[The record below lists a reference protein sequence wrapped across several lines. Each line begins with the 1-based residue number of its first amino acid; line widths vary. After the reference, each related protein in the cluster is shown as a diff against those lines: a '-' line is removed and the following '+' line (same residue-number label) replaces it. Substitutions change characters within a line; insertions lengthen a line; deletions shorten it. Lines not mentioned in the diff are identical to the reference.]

1 MKKFLL
7 LVSMTLACSAFAQ
20 SSAAKKE
27 LIAKVLQ
34 LQQPAIETM
43 ARMMAEQPAVQVS
56 QRANA
61 VLQQQIPPDKRAAIA
76 KEIQGDLRK
85 YVEESVPIVRDRALR
100 LAPTT
105 IGAILE
111 EKFTEDELKQLI
123 AIIESPVNRKFLQLG
138 GEMQKSLNDKL
149 VAETRPSIEPK
160 VRAMEIAVAAH
171 LGLPVTAPAAQ
182 PGGGTARPPARAA
195 SN

>member
-20 SSAAKKE
+20 SSAGKKE

-56 QRANA
+56 QRASA
-61 VLQQQIPPDKRAAIA
+61 VLQQQIAPDKRAAIA
-76 KEIQGDLRK
+76 RDIQTELRK
-85 YVEESVPIVRDRALR
+85 YVDESVPIVRDRALR
-100 LAPTT
+100 LAPST

-160 VRAMEIAVAAH
+160 VRAMEIAIAAH

-182 PGGGTARPPARAA
+182 PGGAARPPARAA

>member
-56 QRANA
+56 QRASA
-61 VLQQQIPPDKRAAIA
+61 VLQQQIAPDKRAAIA
-76 KEIQGDLRK
+76 RDIQTELRK
-85 YVEESVPIVRDRALR
+85 YVDESVPIVRDRALR
-100 LAPTT
+100 LAPST

-160 VRAMEIAVAAH
+160 VRAMEIAIAAH

-182 PGGGTARPPARAA
+182 PGGAARAPARAA